1 MINRL
6 NLLKCGSAAMAC
18 CCLLS
23 LPAAGQGTVQ
33 LSPTKAAPTTKAPGA
48 IAASKDGK
56 AVTGSSTPADPDYK
70 LTPSDLIE
78 VEVFGVSELKRTV
91 RVNSTGHI
99 SLPLIGS
106 LEVAGLS
113 PADAEALIAIQ
124 YGAKYLKDPQVSVFV
139 QEFTTKRITIDG
151 AVAKPGIFPLTGPI
165 TLLRAL
171 ALAGGGAT
179 MADLENVM
187 LFRLSAEGKPENKKY
202 NLELIRKGE
211 AEDPLLQ
218 SDDIVVV
225 NRDGNRVWLRD
236 SLFRDVIDTLNPF
249 STTYRSAVGTN

>member
-1 MINRL
+1 MTL
-6 NLLKCGSAAMAC
+6 CVKQPLVALALCMLCAAHAM
-18 CCLLS
+18 
-23 LPAAGQGTVQ
+23 PAAAQAASAPTVQ
-33 LSPTKAAPTTKAPGA
+33 TAKAAPAGSTAT
-48 IAASKDGK
+48 AAKPVAAATQAG
-56 AVTGSSTPADPDYK
+56 STPADPDYK
-70 LTPSDLIE
+70 LTPNDLIE

-99 SLPLIGS
+99 ALPLIGT

-139 QEFTTKRITIDG
+139 KEFTTKRITVDG
-151 AVAKPGIFPLTGPI
+151 AVVKPGIFPLTGPI

-171 ALAGGGAT
+171 ALAGGGGP

-187 LFRLSAEGKPENKKY
+187 LFRLTPEGKADNKKY
-202 NLELIRKGE
+202 NLDLIRKGE

-225 NRDGNRVWLRD
+225 NRDSSRVWLRD

-249 STTYRSAVGTN
+249 SSTYRNATGAN

>member
-1 MINRL
+1 MMKFCNRL
-6 NLLKCGSAAMAC
+6 RGAALAVCMLGWAHAVPAGTQTPSAP
-18 CCLLS
+18 
-23 LPAAGQGTVQ
+23 PAQAV
-33 LSPTKAAPTTKAPGA
+33 KAAP
-48 IAASKDGK
+48 AA
-56 AVTGSSTPADPDYK
+56 ALTNATPADPDYK
-70 LTPSDLIE
+70 LTPNDLIE

-99 SLPLIGS
+99 ALPLIGT

-124 YGAKYLKDPQVSVFV
+124 YGSKYLKDPQVSVFV
-139 QEFTTKRITIDG
+139 KEFTTKRITVDG

-165 TLLRAL
+165 TLLRAI
-171 ALAGGGAT
+171 ALAGGGGH

-187 LFRLSAEGKPENKKY
+187 LFRLTPEGKADNKKY
-202 NLELIRKGE
+202 NLDLIRKGE

-225 NRDGNRVWLRD
+225 NRDSSRVWLKD
-236 SLFRDVIDTLNPF
+236 SLFRDIIDTLNPF
-249 STTYRSAVGTN
+249 SQTYRSAVGTN

>member
-1 MINRL
+1 MTFC
-6 NLLKCGSAAMAC
+6 LKQTMALAALCILCCVHAMPATAQAPKQAVPVQANQVAPAGAQTSKATPDGLSANA
-18 CCLLS
+18 
-23 LPAAGQGTVQ
+23 
-33 LSPTKAAPTTKAPGA
+33 
-48 IAASKDGK
+48 
-56 AVTGSSTPADPDYK
+56 TPADPDYK
-70 LTPSDLIE
+70 LTPNDLIE

-99 SLPLIGS
+99 ALPLIGT

-139 QEFTTKRITIDG
+139 KEFTTKRITVDG
-151 AVAKPGIFPLTGPI
+151 AVVKPGIFPLTGPI

-171 ALAGGGAT
+171 ALAGGGGA

-187 LFRLSAEGKPENKKY
+187 LFRLTPEGKPNNKKY
-202 NLELIRKGE
+202 NLDLIRKGE
-211 AEDPLLQ
+211 ADDPLLQ
-218 SDDIVVV
+218 SDDVVVV
-225 NRDGNRVWLRD
+225 NRDSNRVWLKD

-249 STTYRSAVGTN
+249 SSTYRSAVGTN